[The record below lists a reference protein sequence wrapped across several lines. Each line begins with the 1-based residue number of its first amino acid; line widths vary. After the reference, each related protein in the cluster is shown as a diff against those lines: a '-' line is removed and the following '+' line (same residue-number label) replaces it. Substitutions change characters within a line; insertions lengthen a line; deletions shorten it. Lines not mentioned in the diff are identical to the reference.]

1 MLAWPDGRT
10 PRSVQFDD
18 VYFSAEDGLG
28 EANHVFL
35 AGNGLPRRFRPGFQI
50 AELGFGTGLNML
62 AALACW
68 TRSDQSG
75 ALRYIGYEAYPL
87 NANQIRRALLPFNL
101 LKPQVEAMAES
112 LAAGRREFETGP
124 LKAEIVLGDARKTL
138 PKWVGKADAWFLDG
152 FSPARN
158 PELWEPELLAEV
170 AGHTEPGGTFATYTA
185 AGDIRRSLADAG
197 FNVVRRSGF
206 GRKRHMSAGQL
217 R

>member
-68 TRSDQSG
+68 TCSGQSG

-112 LAAGRREFETGP
+112 LDAGRREFETGP
-124 LKAEIVLGDARKTL
+124 LKAEIVVGDARKTL
-138 PKWVGKADAWFLDG
+138 PKWTGKADAWFLDG
-152 FSPARN
+152 FSPTRN